1 VPESTA
7 LTCSGILAHA
17 RVVAWQLRGAS
28 ATDMISDPNT
38 AKYVGELMLQFLLDM
53 EKSLDVVKKSSA
65 SDESLMYV
73 KAVGNVS
80 FRVVNDVLE
89 PLYAQ
94 HPELKPP
101 SWD

>member
-1 VPESTA
+1 
-7 LTCSGILAHA
+7 
-17 RVVAWQLRGAS
+17 
-28 ATDMISDPNT
+28 
-38 AKYVGELMLQFLLDM
+38 M

-65 SDESLMYV
+65 PDESLMYV